1 MAAQVKVGSFT
12 WSGGASGP
20 QAITGVGFQPKL
32 LIVSGGHATA
42 YETFLDGQYTSVG
55 FAVGSGASA
64 RTVFYSSNY
73 HGGVVAPSAEADIR
87 TSEIASFINSAGI
100 AEGLYGVASFDADGF
115 TLTSTFGVDGER
127 FQYIA
132 IGGDDVEVAAGVA
145 NWPTAAGAQAITG
158 VGFSPTTL
166 LFGAIVDTSNFDGC
180 VSLGWCDAQLNQ
192 GVTANHYYDS
202 WANPSDSDRYMSA
215 SAAIVLQNHISGNVD
230 AAAAVESL
238 DADGFTLQW
247 SAGVSPA
254 DSFLWVA
261 IRGVASEAGVLQQPS
276 SPGDQVISGLGVA
289 PEAVLFQSSEQ
300 TALDTQNDD
309 FRLGIGFGAVGA
321 NFNTWSGD
329 LDNQANMASR
339 NSVRYSHDGASIVSA
354 TPSGIAAGTVTSE
367 AAVSAVANDGFTLSW
382 ATADATARQVLFL
395 ALGATPPPPVFT
407 LGGALSGIVGPLYW
421 TKIVHK
427 DAAGDPAVF
436 PWAPVTI
443 ADPASYYDGLKEAKL
458 LSIGEISCPLSDRT
472 GRLQV
477 PTCDVTYSDL
487 PNASGLMTLRG
498 MLGRDTQR
506 VLKNAEFTVYAITD
520 EARRALL
527 DPEIMFRGYIDRY
540 SGASDYQFTINARGW
555 IAKRLKAP
563 LWSETVRDVFPAAPV
578 TARGVPLP
586 IALGAL
592 SDQGSATAAPT
603 AVLDETGRGGAISP
617 EWISSYGDIA
627 TPPANLVLAEDA
639 AAGNLAAGTYYGMVT
654 RIVAGVES
662 DPEPFLPNGEPIT
675 VSANA
680 AIEMTCDDDS
690 ADAYRFYL
698 GQEVA
703 GGGEV
708 LFSQYIETVDPTTP
722 VVFTD
727 LDTLSASAVT
737 ATNLFGSAAV
747 LAVMADGRTVLSA
760 VAFVRTAGYLRPVRL
775 AWDPVPSALSYEV
788 YFRLSPTVSAQP
800 YERMFAVAT
809 SQVNSN
815 SDPYWEWLWGDDAA
829 YALVD
834 GAPVPE
840 GVFAPVYVGVFTD
853 NQGFA
858 DWKGFLVSARP
869 CTDGTLVPYLDGVR
883 VDPANYTT
891 TWAIPGEGSWS
902 TWFGPDLYYG
912 VSGYRLWMMFVRGP
926 EGDAIAAGTSTLRVN
941 VDGLEDAGDGTGATI
956 TSIYEQL
963 RVIAQNCLLAD
974 TPDLTG
980 DFDVVPVF
988 SDSTPRLDLTSLAAA
1003 VSNAAAV
1010 IAGGPAGSRWLPGSL
1025 TGDQF
1030 FQDWCP
1036 SAIAK
1041 VGIKPNGQMVV
1052 AVHNPA
1058 ASPAAHLEEYSE
1070 ILDRSYGFD
1079 ATDQGFANVL
1089 PYSYEARYDS
1099 PTSFSLEVEGEAEA
1113 AGSIADHNERVTDQ
1127 ALSLNWRRSSA
1138 IAGQI
1143 ADAFL
1148 AQSAYLPQVGR
1159 AESVLHWV
1167 YRAPGDHVTL
1177 SHRQGPSEAGY
1188 DTRLHAVLG
1197 MSVSLSR
1204 MTVGLTLLDLDP
1216 GGSP

>member
-12 WSGGASGP
+12 WSAGALGTEVV
-20 QAITGVGFQPKL
+20 TGVGFQPVL
-32 LIVSGGHATA
+32 VIIFAQDLSSFGAFAEEQNI
-42 YETFLDGQYTSVG
+42 SVG
-55 FAVGSGASA
+55 FGTASGAGNNKTMFYGSGWHGGTVLPTAVG
-64 RTVFYSSNY
+64 
-73 HGGVVAPSAEADIR
+73 
-87 TSEIASFINSAGI
+87 GI
-100 AEGLYGVASFDADGF
+100 ADDRVITHINAAEFLNMVGTLVSLDADGF
-115 TLTSTFGVDGER
+115 TVEATQGGTDGEV
-127 FQYIA
+127 FQYLA
-132 IGGDDVEVAAGVA
+132 IGGAGVSA
-145 NWPTAAGAQAITG
+145 KIGTATWNTSTGAQAITG
-158 VGFSPTTL
+158 VGFAPSVVML
-166 LFGAIVDTSNFDGC
+166 GAVVETDGA
-180 VSLGWCDAQLNQ
+180 VSWGWCDGALRQ
-192 GVTANHYYDS
+192 GAVASHFLDV
-202 WANPSDSDRYMSA
+202 A
-215 SAAIVLQNHISGNVD
+215 SAPSQSKRYYSVTSALALLSPSTGALVGL
-230 AAAAVESL
+230 AAVDSL
-238 DADGFTLQW
+238 DADGFTLDW
-247 SAGVSPA
+247 TTAYGTSGTFAYIALAGVDA
-254 DSFLWVA
+254 H
-261 IRGVASEAGVLQQPS
+261 AGVVTQPS
-276 SPGDQVISGLGVA
+276 ATGDQVVSSLSVTPG
-289 PEAVLFQSSEQ
+289 AVMLASTAQ
-300 TALDTQNDD
+300 TAPATVDD
-309 FRLGIGFGAVGA
+309 SFRLALGFGQVGA
-321 NFNTWSGD
+321 NQCAWSGD
-329 LDNQANMASR
+329 IHAAANFPARRSLRHASNTAAVLAALPTGTNTGTVEAAAR
-339 NSVRYSHDGASIVSA
+339 VSA
-354 TPSGIAAGTVTSE
+354 LAT
-367 AAVSAVANDGFTLSW
+367 DGFTLNW
-382 ATADATARQVLFL
+382 TTADSTARQMLYL

-407 LGGALSGIVGPLYW
+407 LGGALSGVVGPLYW

-487 PNASGLMTLRG
+487 PDASGLMTLRG

-527 DPEIMFRGYIDRY
+527 APEIMFRGYIDRY
-540 SGASDYQFTINARGW
+540 SGAPDYQFTINARGW

-578 TARGVPLP
+578 AARDIPLP
-586 IALGAL
+586 IALGSL

-627 TPPANLVLAEDA
+627 TPPTNLVLAEDA

-698 GQEVA
+698 GHEVA

-727 LDTLSASAVT
+727 HDTLSAGAVT

-760 VAFVRTAGYLRPVRL
+760 VAFVRTAGYLRPVRI

-829 YALVD
+829 YDLVD
-834 GAPVPE
+834 DAPAPE
-840 GVFAPVYVGVFTD
+840 GVIAPVYVGVFTD

-883 VDPANYTT
+883 VDAANYTT
-891 TWAIPGEGSWS
+891 TWAIPGAGSWA
-902 TWFGPDLYYG
+902 TWFGPDLYYD

-926 EGDAIAAGTSTLRVN
+926 EGAAIAAGTSTLRVN
-941 VDGLEDAGDGTGATI
+941 VDGLEDTGDGTGATI

-974 TPDLTG
+974 TPDITG

-1003 VSNAAAV
+1003 VTNAAAV
-1010 IAGGPAGSRWLPGSL
+1010 IAGGPVGSRWLPGSL

-1036 SAIAK
+1036 SANAK

-1058 ASPAAHLEEYSE
+1058 ASAAAHLDEYSE
-1070 ILDRSYGFD
+1070 VLDRSYGFD

-1089 PYSYEARYDS
+1089 PYAYEARYDS
-1099 PTSFSLEVEGEAEA
+1099 PTAYSLEVDGEAESSA
-1113 AGSIADHNERVTDQ
+1113 SIADHSERVPDQ
-1127 ALSLNWRRSSA
+1127 ALSLTWRRSSA
-1138 IAGQI
+1138 IAGQV
-1143 ADAFL
+1143 AAAFL
-1148 AQSAYLPQVGR
+1148 AQSAYLPQIGR